1 LMIATETGLDDL
13 RETLVR
19 AGAAGPRI
27 AEIGSHAARFDLS
40 EIQNL
45 AAQ

>member
-1 LMIATETGLDDL
+1 MIATKAGLDDL
-13 RETLVR
+13 RKTLVR

-27 AEIGSHAARFDLS
+27 AEIGSHAARFDLGDVQS
-40 EIQNL
+40 L